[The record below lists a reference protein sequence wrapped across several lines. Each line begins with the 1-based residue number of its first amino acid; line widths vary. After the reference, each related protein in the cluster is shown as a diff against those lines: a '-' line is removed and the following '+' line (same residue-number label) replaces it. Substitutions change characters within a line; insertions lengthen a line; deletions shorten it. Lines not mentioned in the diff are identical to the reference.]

1 MILFDNDS
9 HIFLILKLTK
19 FFLPLHHRPDL
30 EPDFV
35 DFETG
40 KLFFMGILI
49 KVFLCR
55 CLFCG

>member
-19 FFLPLHHRPDL
+19 LFIPLHHRPDF

-35 DFETG
+35 VDFVTIG
-40 KLFFMGILI
+40 KLFFIGI
-49 KVFLCR
+49 
-55 CLFCG
+55 